1 MSQSPPSRPM
11 LNDRYEIHG
20 RIGRGGMADVY
31 LARDQ
36 LLDRPVAVKV
46 LFPEFATDPSFVERF
61 RREAQAA
68 ANLTHPNVVGV
79 YDWGQQGSTY
89 FIVME
94 YVNGR
99 SLADIIRSDGALEPK
114 RACDVA
120 SEVAAALGFAHRSGV
135 IHRDIKPANIL
146 VSNQG
151 VVKVADFGIA
161 RALNA
166 ATEQGLTQAGA
177 VMGTATYFSPEQAQ
191 GQALDPR
198 SDLYSLGVV
207 LYEMLTGQPPFSGDN
222 PVSIAYKQV
231 HDQPVPPSQRRPGL
245 PEGLEAVTLKLL
257 SKNLGSRYANADELR
272 ADLRRFR
279 DTGAVRPTTTI
290 DSPTM
295 AVPALAGAAVGGAGA
310 GAAGVMRIGTTD
322 ATRTMAKPTKGPPP
336 ASGGTYPPYE
346 EPRRKVGWFVVAV
359 LAGLALVVGIVALVY
374 SRLNNASSAELV
386 TVANVVG
393 QPATDA
399 QNALRALGLTP
410 VTTNAA
416 NATIASGVVVSQTP
430 NQGERVKSGTD
441 VTLVVSTGKAPI
453 TLPDLIGK
461 SQSDATNAL
470 DQLGIKNYRVDTKES
485 ADVPQGQVISQDPV
499 AGPIKPDTIV
509 VLTVS
514 AGPGQ
519 IPIDNVVGLDQTRA
533 AAILGKNFD
542 VGDPVYEQN
551 DTVPANKVI
560 RTEPAVLQVV
570 AKGSK
575 VTIVVS
581 SGPSPV
587 TVPLVKGLTESAA
600 RDKLQTAGLLSTVVY
615 VDLPF
620 GSPDDGKV
628 ISQLPVDGTP
638 FPKGQA
644 VTITVGKAGPPP
656 STTTTTPTTTGST
669 TTTTSGSTTTGS

>member
-1 MSQSPPSRPM
+1 MSEPSPARPV

-68 ANLTHPNVVGV
+68 ANLTHPNIVGV

-99 SLADIIRSDGALEPK
+99 SLADIIRSDGSLAPK
-114 RACDVA
+114 RACDIA

-135 IHRDIKPANIL
+135 VHRDIKPANIL

-191 GQALDPR
+191 GHALDPR
-198 SDLYSLGVV
+198 SDLYSLGIV

-231 HDQPVPPSQRRPGL
+231 HEQPVPPSQHRPGL

-257 SKNLGSRYANADELR
+257 TKNPTSRYANADELR

-279 DTGAVRPTTTI
+279 DTGAVRPTTTV

-295 AVPALAGAAVGGAGA
+295 AVPVLAGARASSPSIPAALPTRAMSRPNGGSPQ
-310 GAAGVMRIGTTD
+310 GT
-322 ATRTMAKPTKGPPP
+322 
-336 ASGGTYPPYE
+336 GGTYPPYE
-346 EPRRKVGWFVVAV
+346 EPRRKIGWFIVAV
-359 LAGLALVVGIVALVY
+359 LAGLALVVGVVAFVY
-374 SRLNNASSAELV
+374 SRLNNAASATEV
-386 TVANVVG
+386 TVGDVVG
-393 QPATDA
+393 QQVT
-399 QNALRALGLTP
+399 NAENSLKALGLTP
-410 VTTNAA
+410 VTSTAPSPDVAEN
-416 NATIASGVVVSQTP
+416 IVMSQTP
-430 NQGERVKSGTD
+430 AKGEKVKAGSE

-453 TLPDLIGK
+453 SLPDLTGK
-461 SQSDATNAL
+461 SQADATAAL
-470 DQLGIKNYRVDTKES
+470 DQLGLKNYRVDTAQS
-485 ADVPQGQVISQDPV
+485 DTVPQGQVISQDPK
-499 AGPIKPDTIV
+499 PSDIKPDTLI

-519 IPIDNVVGLDQTRA
+519 VPIDNVVGLDQTRA

-542 VGDPVYEQN
+542 VGDPVYEQS
-551 DTVPANKVI
+551 DSVPANKVI
-560 RTEPAVLQVV
+560 RTEPAVLTVQ

-581 SGPSPV
+581 SGPQPV
-587 TVPLVKGLTESAA
+587 TVPLVKGLTESQA
-600 RDKLQTAGLLSTVVY
+600 RDKLQTSGLLSVVVY

-628 ISQLPVDGTP
+628 ISQNPIEGQQV
-638 FPKGQA
+638 PKGQQI
-644 VTITVGKAGPPP
+644 TINVGRAAPAPPTTTTVAP
-656 STTTTTPTTTGST
+656 STTTTVAPTTTGS
-669 TTTTSGSTTTGS
+669 